1 MVLLFCLSFC
11 LFLSNCSTNRL
22 NISIYLTQNLI
33 KIGKFRILVQTSN
46 PQTSYGTK
54 VGLINVGLT
63 NIRLVQTSD
72 QYNNYINKVV
82 FSVCSFVCL
91 SVFLFVCLLV
101 SQEPLDRFASNF
113 DRELWR
119 PMGMFL
125 TLRIVDE
132 WVDFYSENL
141 VSW

>member
-22 NISIYLTQNLI
+22 NISIYLTQNLV

-72 QYNNYINKVV
+72 QYNNYIYKVV
-82 FSVCSFVCL
+82 FSVRL
-91 SVFLFVCLLV
+91 SVCLFVCLFV
-101 SQEPLDRFASNF
+101 SKSGTLGPICIKFWSGTLDTHGNVLDLENHR
-113 DRELWR
+113 
-119 PMGMFL
+119 
-125 TLRIVDE
+125 
-132 WVDFYSENL
+132 WVGRL
-141 VSW
+141 L

>member
-1 MVLLFCLSFC
+1 MVLLFCRSFC
-11 LFLSNCSTNRL
+11 LFLSDCSTNL
-22 NISIYLTQNLI
+22 V

-54 VGLINVGLT
+54 VGLVNVGLT

-82 FSVCSFVCL
+82 FSVC
-91 SVFLFVCLLV
+91 LFV
-101 SQEPLDRFASNF
+101 SQEPLD
-113 DRELWR
+113 DLHQILIGELWR
-119 PMGMFL
+119 PKGMFL
-125 TLRIVDE
+125 TLRIIDE